1 MDKKFLSR
9 KEEGNKYEEIVFSKL
24 QCVNEL
30 KHSSDHTIWINGMP
44 IWVETKRRFA
54 IEVKSYDE
62 QMMIASKGHRVLL
75 VCDVVNAPK
84 ACWIEDVKIK
94 KTFDD
99 YFLSGVYSINAGH
112 FEDALK
118 VLAKAAEMEPKE
130 GKVPYMMSLAAIKDG
145 DEDGGLKH
153 LEKAVKIDDFFK
165 ILAQN
170 ETDFENLSKNETFQN
185 IVGME

>member
-1 MDKKFLSR
+1 MRAFHKGDFVKAEELLAAFIKSDSQEKELFDRAQMYLDICREKK
-9 KEEGNKYEEIVFSKL
+9 
-24 QCVNEL
+24 
-30 KHSSDHTIWINGMP
+30 
-44 IWVETKRRFA
+44 ETK
-54 IEVKSYDE
+54 SLP
-62 QMMIASKGHRVLL
+62 M
-75 VCDVVNAPK
+75 
-84 ACWIEDVKIK
+84 